1 MPKNINKI
9 TLVADVGGT
18 NTRIAL
24 ARNGSID
31 STSIKRYANRE
42 FDSLHAVIKQ
52 YCETLSVDQITA
64 SCVAIAGPVE
74 NGTGRL
80 TNLNW
85 AMDQTGLKQVTGAET
100 VAIINDL
107 QAQAYALQDLPD
119 SAFEKVLSSPAPHQE
134 PLRHSTKL
142 VIGVGTGCNAA
153 LALTDA
159 SGVRVPASETGHIG
173 LPVRSQDDLDLALYL
188 QKQHGFASVEHVL
201 AGSGL
206 ETVYRYFAKTAGQA
220 HNLSAQQIMATMATE
235 SDPIARK
242 TVQITVRLLAQLCA
256 DLALIHLPYGGI
268 YLVGG
273 VARAL
278 APYLQRYEFAT
289 AFYAMG
295 RFTQTMERFEIAL
308 VHDDYAALTGCA
320 NALHGL
326 WG

>member
-1 MPKNINKI
+1 MPKNLNRI

-24 ARNGSID
+24 AQDGTID
-31 STSIKRYANRE
+31 RTAIQRYANRD
-42 FDSLHAVIKQ
+42 FDSLHAVIQ
-52 YCETLSVDQITA
+52 RYCDASSAGQITA
-64 SCVAIAGPVE
+64 ACVAIAGPVE
-74 NGTGRL
+74 NGTGHL

-85 AMDQTGLKQVTGAET
+85 SIDHASLKKVTGADT
-100 VAIINDL
+100 VAVINDL
-107 QAQAYALQDLPD
+107 QAQAHALQDLPN
-119 SAFEKVLSSPAPHQE
+119 SAFERVLSVPAPRQDPQSHGA
-134 PLRHSTKL
+134 KL
-142 VIGVGTGCNAA
+142 VIGIGTGCNAA

-173 LPVRSQDDLDLALYL
+173 LPVRSQEDLDLMLYL
-188 QKQHGFASVEHVL
+188 QNKQGFASVEHVL

-206 ETVYRYFAKTAGQA
+206 ETVYQYFAQTAGQA
-220 HNLSAQQIMATMATE
+220 HSLSAHQIMAAMADA
-235 SDPIARK
+235 SDPLARQ

-278 APYLQRYEFAT
+278 MPYLKPCDFA
-289 AFYAMG
+289 ASFYAMG
-295 RFTQTMERFEIAL
+295 RFSKVMERFEVAL

-320 NALHGL
+320 NALDGL
-326 WG
+326 RS